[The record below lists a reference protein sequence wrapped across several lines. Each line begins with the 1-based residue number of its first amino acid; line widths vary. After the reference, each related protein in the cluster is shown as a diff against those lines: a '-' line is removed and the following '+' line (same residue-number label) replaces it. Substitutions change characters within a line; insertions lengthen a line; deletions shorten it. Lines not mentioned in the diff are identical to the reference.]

1 MSRKQDSIPD
11 EYLDSLEN
19 SKEEIFESDGL
30 ASGPQ
35 TQGNDRIMTA
45 FKNDKK
51 DTKLLNFLSKMDPT
65 FFKLLEDFVQKF
77 QGLFRPNPYK
87 VSIFEDVLVMY

>member
-11 EYLDSLEN
+11 EYLDNLEN
-19 SKEEIFESDGL
+19 EKEEIFESDGQ

-35 TQGNDRIMTA
+35 AQGNNRIMTA

-51 DTKLLNFLSKMDPT
+51 DPKLLNFLSKMDQG
-65 FFKLLEDFVQKF
+65 FV
-77 QGLFRPNPYK
+77 N
-87 VSIFEDVLVMY
+87 